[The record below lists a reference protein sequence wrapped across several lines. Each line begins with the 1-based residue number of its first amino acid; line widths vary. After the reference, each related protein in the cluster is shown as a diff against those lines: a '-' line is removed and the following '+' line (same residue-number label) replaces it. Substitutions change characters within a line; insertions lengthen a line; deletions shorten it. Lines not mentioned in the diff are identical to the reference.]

1 MNANDYGSLPNKK
14 TSTDSGLYGNG
25 SVYSRPQQAQG
36 YPYQSNSYAPRENG
50 MVNSYQNMQSTS
62 RPVYDSA
69 TLNGSDR
76 SYTTRNNGYSGYQ
89 PPQNSARVNDSRA
102 SASGGVALLHL
113 SPEDCRRERTAPA
126 GPAHPVR

>member
-36 YPYQSNSYAPRENG
+36 YPYQPNSYAPRENG
-50 MVNSYQNMQSTS
+50 MVNSCQNMQSTS

-69 TLNGSDR
+69 TSNGSDR
-76 SYTTRNNGYSGYQ
+76 SYAARNNGYSRIPSSDAFFITGQ
-89 PPQNSARVNDSRA
+89 GETSTPLNPAFTSCA
-102 SASGGVALLHL
+102 
-113 SPEDCRRERTAPA
+113 RTAARSNP
-126 GPAHPVR
+126 